1 MPFDFKGFF
10 YSLNAKERAAY
21 CRRAGTTV
29 NYLQRHVITRRK
41 LPRPE
46 SMKRLAKASQ
56 GRVTVRKLLEFFYQE
71 DLAA

>member
-10 YSLNAKERAAY
+10 YSLDAKERAAY
-21 CRRAGTTV
+21 CRRAGTSV
-29 NYLQRHVITRRK
+29 SYLQLHVITRRK

-46 SMKRLAKASQ
+46 SLKRLAKASR
-56 GRVTVRKLLEFFYQE
+56 GRVTLRDLLEFFYDV